1 MVTVALVYAALCVVT
16 ALAILAY
23 MGEWHRCWQVAC
35 WPVALL
41 VALGQVM
48 VEERE

>member
-1 MVTVALVYAALCVVT
+1 MLAALIYCALCVVT

-23 MGEWHRCWQVAC
+23 LGLWGRAAQVAF

-41 VALGQVM
+41 VAFGQVLI
-48 VEERE
+48 EERE